1 MNSDSSKRILLRTT
15 KEQLNYIVSCIF
27 QTDTQTAA
35 DYTRRVAAALTA
47 KMAGAGA
54 SAGLLGLV
62 STFGTASTGAAIA
75 GLSGAAQSTAT
86 LYWVGSWVG
95 GGVAAG
101 ALLTGGVA
109 IGIGLLAYQCI
120 KSTPRTEESFLDIDR
135 SIVNSAAFL
144 VSQLDEELRKNRE
157 PSGQE
162 LTLFLEQVIAP
173 FFRTFQTHLDD
184 IASRLDFKNGYALQ
198 VYAEPDFEMKVIEE
212 FKALIRRDQV
222 QPR

>member
-1 MNSDSSKRILLRTT
+1 MNSDSSKRMLLRTT
-15 KEQLNYIVSCIF
+15 KEQLNYIVSCIL
-27 QTDTQTAA
+27 QTDAQTAT
-35 DYTRRVAAALTA
+35 DYTSRVAAALTA

-62 STFGTASTGAAIA
+62 STFGTASTGTAIA

-95 GGVAAG
+95 GNVAVG
-101 ALLTGGVA
+101 ALLTGGLA

-120 KSTPRTEESFLDIDR
+120 KSTPRTEDSFLDIDR

-144 VSQLDEELRKNRE
+144 VSQIDEELTRNRE
-157 PSGQE
+157 PSDQE
-162 LTLFLEQVIAP
+162 LTLFFQQVIVP
-173 FFRTFQTHLDD
+173 FFRTFQAHLDD

-198 VYAEPDFEMKVIEE
+198 VNAEPDFEMKVIEGFE
-212 FKALIRRDQV
+212 AVIR
-222 QPR
+222 